1 MLEKIT
7 TPVFILKG
15 FVAQIGLK
23 TCFPLRQTD
32 LAYGLSDRYAK
43 SGIAAEDSDT
53 DLDFRDLPIEVPR
66 HERLAR

>member
-15 FVAQIGLK
+15 FVGLK
-23 TCFPLRQTD
+23 TCLPLRQTD